1 MKTQLPWAKWVVALL
16 LVLIVVGLAVLWSA
30 RRPQLSDQDQ
40 LVQLV
45 AQAQEAA
52 EKRDAT
58 ALARLVSD
66 SYRDKDNNDKHQITR
81 LIVAWMRSAP
91 AFTVVP
97 SITGTSIQ
105 GDTARVQLQVR
116 YWISE
121 QPTGEGDDFPM
132 ILSLRK
138 EGQDWKI
145 TSAEGWQQEQSN
157 LMGGE

>member
-16 LVLIVVGLAVLWSA
+16 LVLIVVGLTVLWSA

-66 SYRDKDNNDKHQITR
+66 SYRDKDNNDKHQMTR
-81 LIVAWMRSAP
+81 LIVAWMRGAP

-97 SITGTSIQ
+97 SITGTSIH

-116 YWISE
+116 YWMSE
-121 QPTGEGDDFPM
+121 QPSGAGDDFPM

-145 TSAEGWQQEQSN
+145 TSADGWQHEQSN